1 MGVSVRSVCQ
11 GSGTAGA
18 GLSRSLRCLPCPQS
32 RCELRA
38 KGVRCRGIAKQAGGP
53 GKSQKADILRG
64 GWEEACLGEDHSPGF
79 GGRECKKL
87 VFAKTTPCIL
97 GRGSVKG
104 LFLQKP
110 LPSFGEV
117 GVETAKNCK
126 IHSQV
131 FPRREWKS

>member
-1 MGVSVRSVCQ
+1 MR
-11 GSGTAGA
+11 
-18 GLSRSLRCLPCPQS
+18 R
-32 RCELRA
+32 
-38 KGVRCRGIAKQAGGP
+38 
-53 GKSQKADILRG
+53 
-64 GWEEACLGEDHSPGF
+64 WEEACLGEDHSLGF

-97 GRGSVKG
+97 GRGSGKG

-126 IHSQV
+126 IHSHA
-131 FPRREWKS
+131 FLKREWES